1 MKLKVALVLCWLAW
15 LLNFSYR
22 MMIPALMPAIKV
34 ELGLTE
40 LQASLM
46 LSLLLVGHAI
56 SLSLSGF
63 LASALGNERVIAL
76 SLLTVSITS
85 IPASLLPLSPL
96 WLSLDFFASG
106 LGLGLYLPSALSLL
120 SKLAPSSIK
129 GRVMGVHETAAPLGQ
144 TLGPLMAGLA
154 LSVGFPWRLC
164 ILLWT
169 LLPIALASI
178 FLMQPKTESPSRL
191 KVRSP
196 VKIDVPVKVYAL
208 LLTTYLCMASGT
220 GLIVMVPLYMSSF
233 FGLSAAL
240 AAFIVGGSRITG
252 VAGQLIGGFLSDKL
266 GRVKVLFFT
275 VVITAASTAILAT
288 APYGPLFISSLLV
301 VAASQTAFFPVF
313 FALIAD
319 VFEEEVRGKILSLIL
334 APGLAMGSGLT
345 PYVIGWLAE
354 TYSYPAAL
362 LYPLTLSIASIPL
375 VAVVKIALKSRL
387 PSKP

>member
-96 WLSLDFFASG
+96 WLLLDFFASG
-106 LGLGLYLPSALSLL
+106 LGLGLSLPSARSHL

-154 LSVGFPWRLC
+154 LSVGFP
-164 ILLWT
+164 
-169 LLPIALASI
+169 
-178 FLMQPKTESPSRL
+178 
-191 KVRSP
+191 
-196 VKIDVPVKVYAL
+196 
-208 LLTTYLCMASGT
+208 
-220 GLIVMVPLYMSSF
+220 
-233 FGLSAAL
+233 
-240 AAFIVGGSRITG
+240 
-252 VAGQLIGGFLSDKL
+252 
-266 GRVKVLFFT
+266 
-275 VVITAASTAILAT
+275 
-288 APYGPLFISSLLV
+288 
-301 VAASQTAFFPVF
+301 
-313 FALIAD
+313 
-319 VFEEEVRGKILSLIL
+319 
-334 APGLAMGSGLT
+334 
-345 PYVIGWLAE
+345 
-354 TYSYPAAL
+354 
-362 LYPLTLSIASIPL
+362 
-375 VAVVKIALKSRL
+375 
-387 PSKP
+387 